1 MISGQGSFEEWFTVF
16 EMVGQRVPL
25 EEKRTTL
32 YTCRNTCCSVE
43 KSRTPRWHTCP
54 PCRKVGRGMV
64 SRLGREPILF
74 GEEGGG
80 EGGWGGKRARNFLRE
95 RKKDAR
101 EKKTYVLVC
110 GVRSLC
116 RRFLNQLATW
126 VKVRPVSL
134 AKFFFSSESGYFVLM

>member
-1 MISGQGSFEEWFTVF
+1 MCPSKKNARPCTHVETLVARWKSRGPPVDTRALHAGKLVAEWFRVS
-16 EMVGQRVPL
+16 VGSPSSWGRRG
-25 EEKRTTL
+25 EEK
-32 YTCRNTCCSVE
+32 E
-43 KSRTPRWHTCP
+43 D
-54 PCRKVGRGMV
+54 G
-64 SRLGREPILF
+64 
-74 GEEGGG
+74 
-80 EGGWGGKRARNFLRE
+80 GGKRARNFLRE

>member
-1 MISGQGSFEEWFTVF
+1 MSKHLLLGGKVEDPPLTHVPSMQESWSRNGFASRSGAH
-16 EMVGQRVPL
+16 PL
-25 EEKRTTL
+25 RGGGG
-32 YTCRNTCCSVE
+32 
-43 KSRTPRWHTCP
+43 
-54 PCRKVGRGMV
+54 GRRRM
-64 SRLGREPILF
+64 
-74 GEEGGG
+74 G
-80 EGGWGGKRARNFLRE
+80 EGGRARNFLRE
-95 RKKDAR
+95 REKDAR